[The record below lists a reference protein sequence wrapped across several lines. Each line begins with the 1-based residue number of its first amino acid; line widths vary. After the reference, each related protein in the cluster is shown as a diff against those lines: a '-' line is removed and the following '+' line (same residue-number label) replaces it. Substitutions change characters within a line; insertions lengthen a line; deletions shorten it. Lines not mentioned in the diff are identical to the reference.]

1 MNLNDPE
8 LGTATLNCKTGV
20 FLIFARDL
28 ERAFHFKGGCWMLTL
43 FIERLPLKRFGMRTI
58 SLSHFPRLK
67 AWLSSLRNQTGSA
80 TMEYVIVS
88 TFAALLSIAAITFVA
103 RMVKS
108 KVDTLSDKVGIE
120 ATEFDLDLGLSP

>member
-1 MNLNDPE
+1 
-8 LGTATLNCKTGV
+8 
-20 FLIFARDL
+20 
-28 ERAFHFKGGCWMLTL
+28 MLTL
-43 FIERLPLKRFGMRTI
+43 FMERLPLKRFGLRTI
-58 SLSHFPRLK
+58 SLSHFPRLN
-67 AWLSSLRNQTGSA
+67 AWLSSLRKQTGSA

-108 KVDTLSDKVGIE
+108 KVDTLADKVGIE